1 MLFSDDLVL
10 RQIII
15 LQMPD
20 KYGYISLTKLS
31 LWLRNFLAAGQ
42 KQKYKY
48 NLNQPE
54 SATA

>member
-1 MLFSDDLVL
+1 MPT
-10 RQIII
+10 
-15 LQMPD
+15 MPD

-48 NLNQPE
+48 NLINLNQLQPKQYKW
-54 SATA
+54 SWL